1 MLSISSIAK
10 QIFSNDVKTPKTS
23 HLTQNALKKQAIQSQ
38 EQSTIYNQGELD
50 SLQGI
55 EIEIHG

>member
-1 MLSISSIAK
+1 
-10 QIFSNDVKTPKTS
+10 VKTPKTS